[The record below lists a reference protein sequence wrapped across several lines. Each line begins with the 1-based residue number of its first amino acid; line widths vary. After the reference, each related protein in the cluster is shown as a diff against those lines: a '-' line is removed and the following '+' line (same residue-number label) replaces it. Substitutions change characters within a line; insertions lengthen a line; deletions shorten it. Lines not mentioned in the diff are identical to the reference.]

1 MATIRELTVQSGF
14 VFEAEVEQLGVS
26 SAHGFAATKESAVVR
41 VTSILRSPPALA
53 NYVGQAVTV
62 QLNPNGNIHAGDRA
76 VFFTHGMHY
85 GESLVVAEIGRA
97 AVGDPT
103 MSRQIQD
110 AAAANRRDQL
120 TQRLAQA
127 ELVISGVALESTTY
141 VSDTPHPVSEHDPD
155 WARSTIRVETVEK
168 GSYSEPTKD
177 ILFAR
182 SMDIAWY
189 RSPKVK
195 EGDRGV
201 WLLHRRDSRGK
212 SVPDL
217 AVVHP
222 LDFQPATELENIRSL
237 LRT

>member
-62 QLNPNGNIHAGDRA
+62 QLNPTGNIHAGDRA

-85 GESLVVAEIGRA
+85 GESLVVAEIGHVA
-97 AVGDPT
+97 IGDPT
-103 MSRQIQD
+103 LSAQIQD
-110 AAAANRRDQL
+110 AAAAARRDQL

-127 ELVISGVALESTTY
+127 ELVISGVALNSTTY
-141 VSDTPHPVSEHDPD
+141 ASDKPHPVSEHDPD
-155 WARSTIRVETVEK
+155 WGASTILIETVEK
-168 GSYSEPTKD
+168 GSHSEPTQE

-195 EGDRGV
+195 AGDRGV
-201 WLLHRRDSRGK
+201 WLLHRRDLRGK

>member
-1 MATIRELTVQSGF
+1 MATIRELTDQSGF

-26 SAHGFAATKESAVVR
+26 GARGFAATKESALVR

-62 QLNPNGNIHAGDRA
+62 QLNPTGNIKAGEKA

-85 GESLVVAEIGRA
+85 GESLVVAEIGRVA
-97 AVGDPT
+97 AGDST
-103 MSRQIQD
+103 MSMQVQT
-110 AAAANRRDQL
+110 AAAAAHRDQL
-120 TQRLAQA
+120 IQRLAQA
-127 ELVISGVALESTTY
+127 ELVISGVASESAAY
-141 VSDTPHPVSEHDPD
+141 SPDKPHPVSEHDPD
-155 WARSTIRVETVEK
+155 WGTSTISVETVEK
-168 GSYSEPTKD
+168 GSLSEPTRD
-177 ILFAR
+177 VLFAR

-189 RSPKVK
+189 RAPKIK
-195 EGDRGV
+195 AGDRGV

-212 SVPDL
+212 PVPDL

-222 LDFQPATELENIRSL
+222 LDFQPATELENVRTL